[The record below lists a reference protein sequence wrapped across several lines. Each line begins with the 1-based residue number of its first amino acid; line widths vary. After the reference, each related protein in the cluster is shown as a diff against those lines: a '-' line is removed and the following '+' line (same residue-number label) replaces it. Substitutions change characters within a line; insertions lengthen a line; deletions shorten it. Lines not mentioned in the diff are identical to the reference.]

1 MYLRVMPENIGGKG
15 RVATII
21 DCTKNAFKCLIYKK
35 SVAIDGTIK
44 NQYR

>member
-21 DCTKNAFKCLIYKK
+21 DCTKNAFKCLSNLELLMLIQ
-35 SVAIDGTIK
+35 VRQAGK
-44 NQYR
+44 N